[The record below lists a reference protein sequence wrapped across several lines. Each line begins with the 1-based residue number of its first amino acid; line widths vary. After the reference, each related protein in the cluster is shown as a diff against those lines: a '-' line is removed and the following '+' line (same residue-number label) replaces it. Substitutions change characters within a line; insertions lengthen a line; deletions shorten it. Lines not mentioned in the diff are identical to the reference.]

1 MKPFSLKK
9 PCPTVC
15 KYTQLIHLLVPT
27 ELFKVR
33 PEWGL
38 YFYSILCRDLE
49 KGIIFQVVDL
59 ENSMF
64 LGHERP
70 GKFWNLFSKKM

>member
-9 PCPTVC
+9 PCP
-15 KYTQLIHLLVPT
+15 QLIHLLVPT
-27 ELFKVR
+27 ELFKIR

-38 YFYSILCRDLE
+38 YCYSMLCRDLE
-49 KGIIFQVVDL
+49 EGIIFQVVDL

-70 GKFWNLFSKKM
+70 G